1 MGMDVYGAN
10 PVVRKQNESK
20 LFKKVGKLGDDDWF
34 EKWSDLSDKDKDKW
48 SDANHQLQEDNPGI
62 YFRNNVWWWRPL
74 WDYVWKL
81 CGDCDEEDNF
91 ALAADRVI
99 TREQYEEGH
108 HNSGAEIN
116 VHQAELIAL
125 RLNHAIKMGW
135 VDEHKKQYEAD
146 TKDDEHQ
153 YPFHEDNVKAF
164 ADFCHDSGGFSIQ

>member
-1 MGMDVYGAN
+1 MGMDVHGLN
-10 PVVRKQNESK
+10 PVIHKETSEYANVETRELLEADWTKLSKDDLGKYFEAKQQYE
-20 LFKKVGKLGDDDWF
+20 
-34 EKWSDLSDKDKDKW
+34 
-48 SDANHQLQEDNPGI
+48 EDNPGI

-81 CGDCDEEDNF
+81 CGDCDEGDSF

-99 TREQYEEGH
+99 TQEQYEEGH
-108 HNSGAEIN
+108 MNSGAEIN

-135 VDEHKKQYEAD
+135 VENHKKQYEAD

-164 ADFCHDSGGFSIQ
+164 AEFCKDSGGFSIQ

>member
-1 MGMDVYGAN
+1 MGMDVYGTN
-10 PVVRKQNESK
+10 PVIRRELANVEAREMLEKEWID
-20 LFKKVGKLGDDDWF
+20 LPEDDLDKYF
-34 EKWSDLSDKDKDKW
+34 EAKRQ
-48 SDANHQLQEDNPGI
+48 HEEDNPGI

-81 CGDCDEEDNF
+81 CEDDGV
-91 ALAADRVI
+91 L
-99 TREQYEEGH
+99 TKEQYEEGH
-108 HNSGAEIN
+108 NNSGAEIN

>member
-1 MGMDVYGAN
+1 MGMDVYGTN
-10 PVVRKQNESK
+10 PVIRREPANVEAREMLEKEWTELSEDDLGKYFEAKQQHE
-20 LFKKVGKLGDDDWF
+20 
-34 EKWSDLSDKDKDKW
+34 
-48 SDANHQLQEDNPGI
+48 ANNPGI

-81 CGDCDEEDNF
+81 CED
-91 ALAADRVI
+91 DSVM

-135 VDEHKKQYEAD
+135 VDEYKKQYEAD

>member
-10 PVVRKQNESK
+10 PVIRKQSESK
-20 LFKKVGKLGDDDWF
+20 LLKQVGFGDDDWF
-34 EKWSDLSDKDKDKW
+34 KKWGALSDKDKNKW
-48 SDANHQLQEDNPGI
+48 SDARQQHEEDNPGI

-81 CGDCDEEDNF
+81 CGECDEADNF

-108 HNSGAEIN
+108 MNSGAEIN

-135 VDEHKKQYEAD
+135 VEKYKKQYEAD

>member
-1 MGMDVYGAN
+1 MDVHGLN
-10 PVVRKQNESK
+10 PVIRKESTSEILKEDWTK
-20 LFKKVGKLGDDDWF
+20 LSEDDLGKYF
-34 EKWSDLSDKDKDKW
+34 EAK
-48 SDANHQLQEDNPGI
+48 QQQEEDNPGI

-81 CGDCDEEDNF
+81 CGDDDCVEAFDF
-91 ALAADRVI
+91 AADRVI

-135 VDEHKKQYEAD
+135 TKKYKEQYETD

-164 ADFCHDSGGFSIQ
+164 AEFCKDSGGFSIQ

>member
-1 MGMDVYGAN
+1 MGMDVHGLN
-10 PVVRKQNESK
+10 PVVRKEPTSEILKEDWTK
-20 LFKKVGKLGDDDWF
+20 LSEDDLGKYF
-34 EKWSDLSDKDKDKW
+34 EAK
-48 SDANHQLQEDNPGI
+48 QQQEEDNPGI

-81 CGDCDEEDNF
+81 CGDDDCVEAFDF
-91 ALAADRVI
+91 AADRVI

-135 VDEHKKQYEAD
+135 TKKYKEQYETD

>member
-1 MGMDVYGAN
+1 MGMDVHGLN
-10 PVVRKQNESK
+10 PVIRRKPANVEAREILEKEWTELSEED
-20 LFKKVGKLGDDDWF
+20 LDTYF
-34 EKWSDLSDKDKDKW
+34 EAKRQ
-48 SDANHQLQEDNPGI
+48 HEEDNPGI

-81 CGDCDEEDNF
+81 CED
-91 ALAADRVI
+91 DGVI
-99 TREQYEEGH
+99 TWHPYEEGH

-146 TKDDEHQ
+146 TKDDAHQ

>member
-1 MGMDVYGAN
+1 MGMDVYGTN
-10 PVVRKQNESK
+10 PVIRKQSESK
-20 LFKKVGKLGDDDWF
+20 LLNQIVFEADGWY
-34 EKWSDLSDKDKDKW
+34 EKWSALSDEDKNKW
-48 SDANHQLQEDNPGI
+48 SDARQQEEKDNPGI

-81 CGDCDEEDNF
+81 CGDCDEGDNF

-108 HNSGAEIN
+108 MNSGAEIN

-153 YPFHEDNVKAF
+153 YPFHEDNVNAF

>member
-1 MGMDVYGAN
+1 MGMDVHGLN
-10 PVVRKQNESK
+10 PVIRREPSSVEAREMLEKEWTELSEEDLDK
-20 LFKKVGKLGDDDWF
+20 YF
-34 EKWSDLSDKDKDKW
+34 EAKRQ
-48 SDANHQLQEDNPGI
+48 HEEDNPGI

-81 CGDCDEEDNF
+81 CGECDEGDNF

-108 HNSGAEIN
+108 MNSGAEIN

-135 VDEHKKQYEAD
+135 VDKHKKQYEAD